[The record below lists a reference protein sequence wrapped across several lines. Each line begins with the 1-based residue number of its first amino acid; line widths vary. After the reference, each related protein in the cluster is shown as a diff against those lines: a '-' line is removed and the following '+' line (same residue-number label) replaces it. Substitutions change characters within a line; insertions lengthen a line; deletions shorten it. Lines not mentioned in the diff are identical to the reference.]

1 MFAIRLIV
9 SILILAAGQSSL
21 LRAVAAD
28 TVSRE
33 ERARLDTEMAELPA
47 ALRARFDQSYREWR
61 KTWERPDILVSSNAK
76 AVRSSEEFRSLVS
89 LGPRILPLV
98 VD

>member
-9 SILILAAGQSSL
+9 GIFILAAGQSSL

-33 ERARLDTEMAELPA
+33 ERARLDT
-47 ALRARFDQSYREWR
+47 
-61 KTWERPDILVSSNAK
+61 
-76 AVRSSEEFRSLVS
+76 
-89 LGPRILPLV
+89 
-98 VD
+98 